1 MYCPTTC
8 GVADYMLQYFSNTND
23 GLEQM
28 QTDLENIANMTQDA
42 ENRVV
47 YMKDSMVATQKS
59 ITPGNTTNIN
69 PLETSTPLGSK
80 NIYNPLP

>member
-1 MYCPTTC
+1 
-8 GVADYMLQYFSNTND
+8 MLKYFSNTND

-42 ENRVV
+42 ENKVV

-59 ITPGNTTNIN
+59 ITPGNTTNTN
-69 PLETSTPLGSK
+69 PLETSGGLKTYMLCC
-80 NIYNPLP
+80 IWVALT